1 MAPSVA
7 PPSPGMAGA
16 RRAQQDPLI
25 VRVLLIA
32 AAVLVVGLLI
42 IVPTLFVFVQAL
54 RPGVSAYVNNLVGDP
69 DTWSAITLTLTVAPT
84 AVVLNVVF
92 GVAAAWLIARFR
104 FPGRTLLTTLIDLPF
119 SVSPVVAGL
128 MFVLIFGLQGH
139 FGAWLR
145 ADGLHAVLYLVAL
158 VGALIA
164 FGLTLALLPRRA
176 TRSHR
181 RLSYAIAAGIAAFA
195 VLVAIQE
202 TLDVWPHG
210 RSLNIIFA
218 TPGLRAN

>member
-7 PPSPGMAGA
+7 PPSPGMARA
-16 RRAQQDPLI
+16 RRAQQDPVA

-32 AAVLVVGLLI
+32 AAVLVVGMLI

-54 RPGVSAYVNNLVGDP
+54 RPGFSAYLNNLAGDP

-139 FGAWLR
+139 LGAWLR
-145 ADGLHAVLYLVAL
+145 AD
-158 VGALIA
+158 
-164 FGLTLALLPRRA
+164 
-176 TRSHR
+176 
-181 RLSYAIAAGIAAFA
+181 
-195 VLVAIQE
+195 
-202 TLDVWPHG
+202 
-210 RSLNIIFA
+210 
-218 TPGLRAN
+218 